1 MLTRLTDL
9 CVYCSEI
16 PDTGLEFEL
25 KEDFKD
31 LDIKADDFNIK
42 EPVHI
47 KGKIKKF
54 GQDVYVQGHLFVK
67 MITACSRCLEEF
79 AYTLDTEFEA
89 TYAPMQDELLEEEK
103 ELEQTDLDTLFYE
116 NDRIDLKEAIR
127 EQIVLSVPLKMLCKS
142 DCLGLCS
149 RCGENLNVAKCGCSA
164 DDIDPRLEGLKKLKT
179 DS

>member
-16 PDTGLEFEL
+16 PETGLEFEL

-31 LDIKADDFNIK
+31 LDIKADDFHIK

-47 KGKIKKF
+47 KGTIKKF
-54 GQDVYVQGHLFVK
+54 GQDVYVQGYLFAK
-67 MITACSRCLEEF
+67 IITACSRCLEEF
-79 AYTLDTEFEA
+79 AHTLDTEFEA
-89 TYAPMQDELLEEEK
+89 TYVPMPSEHQEEEK

-116 NDRIDLKEAIR
+116 NDKIDLKEAIR
-127 EQIVLSVPLKMLCKS
+127 DQIVLSIPLKWLCKP

-149 RCGENLNVAKCGCSA
+149 RCGENLNVTKCNCST
-164 DDIDPRLEGLKKLKT
+164 DDIDPRLEDLKKLKL
-179 DS
+179 